1 MSFEKP
7 PKGFLA
13 SRITKGRY
21 VFPARNNRRAGVV
34 LVGAGWEECLPDF
47 RIDRASFRYWALEM
61 IDSGDWIVTTRDQ
74 VSQRLKCGGVFLY
87 GPDSDCT
94 LQAVGSGP
102 HRKYFLD
109 IDGKDCAA
117 LLREAGLSGGMVF
130 SIAGQVSLAAL
141 FEQLI
146 ACSNLT
152 APSMESLMVL
162 LAKCIYLRLGAE
174 RVAPM
179 RAASPSSSAFERCRS
194 YLETHYTT
202 LDGITEAARACHV
215 SPEHFSRLFNRFA
228 GTSAERFLK
237 KLRLNQASRLLQQSS
252 SSIKEI
258 ALQTGFKDPYHF
270 SKVFKAAHGV
280 SPLRFREVSVS

>member
-1 MSFEKP
+1 
-7 PKGFLA
+7 
-13 SRITKGRY
+13 
-21 VFPARNNRRAGVV
+21 
-34 LVGAGWEECLPDF
+34 
-47 RIDRASFRYWALEM
+47 M
-61 IDSGDWIVTTRDQ
+61 IDSGEWLVRTQTGI
-74 VSQRLKCGGVFLY
+74 SHRLKSGGVFLY
-87 GPDSDCT
+87 GPDSQCAV
-94 LQAVGSGP
+94 QAVGNGP

-109 IDGKDCAA
+109 IDGKGCAD
-117 LLREAGLSGGMVF
+117 LLREAGLNEGIVF
-130 SIAGQVSLAAL
+130 SIAGQVSLSAL

-152 APSMESLMVL
+152 GHCTEPLMVL
-162 LAKCIYLRLGAE
+162 LARCIYLRVGAE
-174 RVAPM
+174 RMAPA
-179 RAASPSSSAFERCRS
+179 RRVSPSSSAFERCRS

-202 LDGITEAARACHV
+202 LDGIAEAARACHV
-215 SPEHFSRLFNRFA
+215 SPEHFSRLFNKFA

-280 SPLRFREVSVS
+280 SPLRFREQSA

>member
-1 MSFEKP
+1 VNFEKP
-7 PKGFLA
+7 PEGFLA
-13 SRITKGRY
+13 SRIQKGRY
-21 VFPARNNRRAGVV
+21 VFPPRKSRSPGVV
-34 LVGAGWEECLPDF
+34 LVGAGWEECLSDF

-61 IDSGDWIVTTRDQ
+61 IDSGEWLVRTQTGI
-74 VSQRLKCGGVFLY
+74 SHRLKSGGVFLY
-87 GPDSDCT
+87 GPDSQCAV
-94 LQAVGSGP
+94 QAVGNGP

-109 IDGKDCAA
+109 VDGKGCAE
-117 LLREAGLSGGMVF
+117 LLRDAGLNEGIVF
-130 SIAGQVSLAAL
+130 SIAGQVSLSAL

-146 ACSNLT
+146 DCSNLT
-152 APSMESLMVL
+152 GRCTESLMVL
-162 LAKCIYLRLGAE
+162 LARCIYLRVGAE
-174 RVAPM
+174 RMAPA
-179 RAASPSSSAFERCRS
+179 RRVSPSSSAFERCRS

-202 LDGITEAARACHV
+202 LDGIAEAARACHV
-215 SPEHFSRLFNRFA
+215 SPEHFSRLFNKFA

-280 SPLRFREVSVS
+280 SPLRFREQSI